1 VNRKIN
7 EFNNLSVPS
16 VEDDWEPEVKPSA
29 KFEQM
34 IGFGPGP
41 SVHHQVVVIL
51 RIAERGELKLL
62 VESDKNKLFSFLK
75 VLYIVCKKLIG
86 HFCYISHDQI
96 IVML

>member
-1 VNRKIN
+1 MNRKIN

-62 VESDKNKLFSFLK
+62 VESDKNKLFFQSALH
-75 VLYIVCKKLIG
+75 KKWIG
-86 HFCYISHDQI
+86 HFCYISDDQI

>member
-7 EFNNLSVPS
+7 DCNYLSVPS

-51 RIAERGELKLL
+51 RIAERGQLKLL
-62 VESDKNKLFSFLK
+62 VKSDKNKLFCFLK